1 LDMVKRAL
9 QSDEQEALTLLD
21 QVRKMEDRLEE
32 VEAAFGEAQESV
44 GPARDELIAKRD
56 EAKDSL
62 AALEAEREA
71 FVGSMD
77 AAEIRM
83 YEAIH
88 KGGRRVAVADLT
100 EDGACG
106 NCFGMVPLQLKNEI
120 LHGSGLIRCEACG
133 VILAAP
139 DPNAPVEEAPAPA
152 EEEAPEAEVSDDEA
166 VEGDESGP
174 DDGEETT
181 EEVSAEA

>member
-1 LDMVKRAL
+1 VKRAL

-32 VEAAFGEAQESV
+32 VEAAYGEAQELL

-56 EAKDSL
+56 GAKEAL
-62 AALEAEREA
+62 AALEAERES
-71 FVGSMD
+71 FTGSME

-83 YEAIH
+83 YEAIQ
-88 KGGRRVAVADLT
+88 KGGRRVAVAELT

-106 NCFGMVPLQLKNEI
+106 HCFGMVPLQLQNEI
-120 LHGSGLIRCEACG
+120 RHGAGLIRCEACG

-139 DPNAPVEEAPAPA
+139 DPDAPAAEAAAPA
-152 EEEAPEAEVSDDEA
+152 EEETASAEVSADGA
-166 VEGDESGP
+166 AEGDENSPEEGQ
-174 DDGEETT
+174 ETT
-181 EEVSAEA
+181 EEVSAEG